1 MPISVRAVPCLS
13 AEVRCTPQSAH
24 LAPASANGDGLEIP
38 SSACNR
44 AFRGFAWR
52 YSDRYHE
59 DLSSCVLYSPLRTCS
74 RFEFSVRICL
84 RTVSGSSAARA
95 VAVIAKSAGSVRSK
109 GHLFMKVASV
119 RDADSAAHSVGR
131 MAHHPNAPWQVYV
144 ATLRQPGAHS

>member
-1 MPISVRAVPCLS
+1 MPISLRAVACLS
-13 AEVRCTPQSAH
+13 AEVRCAPQAAH
-24 LAPASANGDGLEIP
+24 LAPACADADGLEIP

-59 DLSSCVLYSPLRTCS
+59 DLSSCVLYFQLRSCS

-95 VAVIAKSAGSVRSK
+95 VAVIASSAGSARSK
-109 GHLFMKVASV
+109 GHLFMRVASV
-119 RDADSAAHSVGR
+119 RDADSAAHGMGWMGTVGLSLTR
-131 MAHHPNAPWQVYV
+131 RCENPLLTIARP
-144 ATLRQPGAHS
+144 